1 MTTVLALD
9 TCDRTAGVAVAVGG
23 EVRCWRVEHSPL
35 RHSVRLLALVEESLA
50 GAGVEREDLDGIA
63 VTRGPG
69 SFTGVRVGVATAKGL
84 AFALGVPVVGVSSL
98 AALWRGAVPFPG
110 VVVPVLDARKRQVYA
125 TARQGRE
132 EGGGILL
139 GEGAWDPEEVLESL
153 ATEREHC
160 LFLGSGLGPYRETFA
175 RALGDR
181 FLAAAEMR
189 WAIHPGDV
197 ALAGWEALQR
207 GEGTPPAALTPTYR
221 RRSEA
226 EEARRSTMAA
236 TA

>member
-1 MTTVLALD
+1 MSTVLALD

-23 EVRCWRVEHSPL
+23 EVRCWRVEHSTL
-35 RHSVRLLALVEESLA
+35 RHSVRLLALVEEALV
-50 GAGVEREDLDGIA
+50 GAEVERDDLDGIA

-98 AALWRGAVPFPG
+98 EALWRGAAPFPG

-132 EGGGILL
+132 GGRTLL
-139 GEGAWDPEEVLESL
+139 GEGAWDPEEVLEAL
-153 ATEREHC
+153 AEEREHC
-160 LFLGSGLGPYRETFA
+160 LFLGSGLGPYREIFA
-175 RALGDR
+175 RGLDER
-181 FLAAAEMR
+181 FLEAASTR

-207 GEGTPPAALTPTYR
+207 GEGTAPAALTPTYR
-221 RRSEA
+221 RPSEA
-226 EEARRSTMAA
+226 EEVRRSRIAA
-236 TA
+236 TS